1 MLSLL
6 LAPWVFPCFTVGRQ
20 PEKKPH
26 TLGPALAEERVGH
39 YAVSR
44 ALSSMPWAARHYAS
58 RPPRTVL
65 MGRAE
70 IGPLALICFTEFSE
84 LVQIIANFKK
94 LCMIH
99 LTSENYE
106 TNFVG

>member
-1 MLSLL
+1 
-6 LAPWVFPCFTVGRQ
+6 
-20 PEKKPH
+20 
-26 TLGPALAEERVGH
+26 
-39 YAVSR
+39 
-44 ALSSMPWAARHYAS
+44 
-58 RPPRTVL
+58 

-70 IGPLALICFTEFSE
+70 IGPLALICFPEFSE

-94 LCMIH
+94 LHMIH